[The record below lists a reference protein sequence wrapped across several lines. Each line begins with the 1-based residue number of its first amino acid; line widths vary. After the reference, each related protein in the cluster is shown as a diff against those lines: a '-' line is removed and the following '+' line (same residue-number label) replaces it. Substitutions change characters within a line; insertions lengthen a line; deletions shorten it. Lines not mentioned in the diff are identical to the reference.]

1 MDSKTRATI
10 PLNSSVAF
18 PAMTDRDFR
27 HSPDAKMHI
36 PLNRSLGFLVNGLA
50 RLMRTELENRLRPH
64 GLTPTMW
71 SVLVA
76 LHEVESPSQTD
87 LARATF
93 LDGATVTRTLDILEA
108 KEYLERHRGD
118 NDRRVQN
125 VALTDKG
132 REMTGIINQFG
143 NIVNND
149 ATCMLTTDDRVQFE
163 ETIRRLIGH
172 LLNFQNNVRNNEK

>member
-1 MDSKTRATI
+1 M
-10 PLNSSVAF
+10 L
-18 PAMTDRDFR
+18 M
-27 HSPDAKMHI
+27 
-36 PLNRSLGFLVNGLA
+36 PLNRCLGFLVNGLA
-50 RLMRTELENRLRPH
+50 RLMRTELENRLRPY

-71 SVLVA
+71 SVLMA
-76 LHEVESPSQTD
+76 LYELDSPSQTD

-108 KEYLERHRGD
+108 KGYLERHRGN

-132 REMTGIINQFG
+132 REMTCIINQFG

-149 ATCMLTTDDRVQFE
+149 ATRMLTTDERIRFE
-163 ETIRRLIGH
+163 DTISRLIGH
-172 LLNFQNNVRNNEK
+172 LQDLQNNGRNNEK